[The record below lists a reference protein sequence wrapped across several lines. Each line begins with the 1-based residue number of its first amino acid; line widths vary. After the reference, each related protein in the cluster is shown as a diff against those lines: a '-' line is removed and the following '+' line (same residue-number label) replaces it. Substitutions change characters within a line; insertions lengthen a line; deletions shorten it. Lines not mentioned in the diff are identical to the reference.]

1 MLESKYDLKQFN
13 CIDLD
18 QLNNVKLQNRKD
30 TKYIFHENKLN
41 KLLSD
46 ASQDY
51 KILEINNNRQFFYE
65 SIYFDSDDFL
75 LYNQHHNEKRSR
87 YKIRFREYKTTGEV
101 YFEIKEKNNKNTTV
115 KKRYPV
121 TSLKNT
127 LDSFEKNLIKEIIDI
142 DKKLNDKLIIE
153 FNRITLAN
161 NDLTERLTIDTNLTV
176 KNHNNKKSFNN
187 LVVTEVKQKKYN
199 PKSKFMKILKNLKI
213 YKMRF
218 SKYCIGTVHI
228 YDNLKSNRFKPK
240 LIQLNKVL
248 NYN

>member
-1 MLESKYDLKQFN
+1 MLENKYDLKQFN

-127 LDSFEKNLIKEIIDI
+127 
-142 DKKLNDKLIIE
+142 
-153 FNRITLAN
+153 
-161 NDLTERLTIDTNLTV
+161 
-176 KNHNNKKSFNN
+176 
-187 LVVTEVKQKKYN
+187 
-199 PKSKFMKILKNLKI
+199 
-213 YKMRF
+213 
-218 SKYCIGTVHI
+218 
-228 YDNLKSNRFKPK
+228 
-240 LIQLNKVL
+240 
-248 NYN
+248 